1 MSSSAEDAKTLGNR
15 AFAKGKYAAAV
26 EAYTEAISLSPRPV
40 YYTNRANA
48 HMKRGA
54 WRAAADDCAS
64 ALALGSVATRERIK
78 AHYFLGRAHV
88 ELGEWQSGIEALA
101 TAHALCKEETV
112 PFKDDI
118 RSALLGAR
126 KRAWEAAAP
135 AGGRAIK
142 ALRRLNAQLVFN
154 SRLAPSTA
162 GLRDTL
168 EGCGTGWGELLG
180 KYDRYIALCLY
191 AAVSAGGSFRAY
203 ARADLTTTRRVLDA
217 LGVATC
223 VSGDD
228 VVRLCV
234 QRRAFN
240 DKGLELA
247 CRFLRRPPLALSN
260 AQFDAKR
267 DLDAL
272 RTAYGAKPKTEP
284 TRMPSEPLEI
294 VAAWMALRA

>member
-1 MSSSAEDAKTLGNR
+1 MCRAGLQADEDEPLAPP
-15 AFAKGKYAAAV
+15 
-26 EAYTEAISLSPRPV
+26 PRP
-40 YYTNRANA
+40 T
-48 HMKRGA
+48 
-54 WRAAADDCAS
+54 
-64 ALALGSVATRERIK
+64 
-78 AHYFLGRAHV
+78 
-88 ELGEWQSGIEALA
+88 LA
-101 TAHALCKEETV
+101 TPPSVDAVKNM
-112 PFKDDI
+112 
-118 RSALLGAR
+118 LL
-126 KRAWEAAAP
+126 AWCVSHCDGT
-135 AGGRAIK
+135 AGIVDAAIK